1 MTKKHKGIIMTQI
14 TANSELHQ
22 KMIQWRHWL
31 HQHPELAFKEFTSSD
46 YIAEILKSLDL
57 EVQRGWATTGII
69 ATLKGSGEDADKGKT
84 IALRAD
90 IDALPILEQNQ
101 INHKSLYEGV
111 MHACGHDGHTAML
124 LGAAAYLK
132 QHNNFNGTVHFIF
145 QPAEE
150 SEGGAR
156 VMVEEGLFDR
166 FNCDAVYGMHNWPGV
181 PAGEFVIH
189 NKEVMAA
196 TDSFNISINGNSGH
210 AAMPN
215 QTVDPIIIGAQLIS
229 ALQSIVARNISPVE
243 SVVVSVT
250 VINAGDAINVIPDQL
265 TLAGTMRYF
274 DNAVGDRIKQR
285 IQTLVDNICKSMGA
299 TGVTHFEPGY
309 PATINTPEHAKICAS
324 VAQSL
329 VGEESI
335 HRNNPPSMGA
345 EDFSYMLNA
354 SQGAYI
360 WIGNGKGQGGCM
372 LHNSHYDFNDD
383 ILPLGASYWIR
394 LVQKILL

>member
-1 MTKKHKGIIMTQI
+1 MTQI
-14 TANSELHQ
+14 AANSELHQ
-22 KMIQWRHWL
+22 KMIHWRHWL

-46 YIAEILKSLDL
+46 YIAEVLESLDF
-57 EVQRGWATTGII
+57 EIQRGWATTGIV
-69 ATLKGSGEDADKGKT
+69 ATLKGSGKKTGKAKA

-90 IDALPILEQNQ
+90 IDALPILEQNS
-101 INHKSLYEGV
+101 INHKSLHEGI

-132 QHNNFNGTVHFIF
+132 QHNNFNGNVYFIF

-150 SEGGAR
+150 GEGGAR

-166 FNCDAVYGMHNWPGV
+166 FSCDAVYGMHNWPGV
-181 PAGEFVIH
+181 PTGEFVVH

-196 TDSFNISINGNSGH
+196 TDTFHITINANGGH
-210 AAMPN
+210 AAMPH
-215 QTVDPIIIGAQLIS
+215 QTIDPIVIGAQLVN

-243 SVVVSVT
+243 SAVVSVT
-250 VINAGDAINVIPDQL
+250 VINAGDATNVIPNQL
-265 TLAGTMRYF
+265 SLSGTIRYF
-274 DNAVGDRIKQR
+274 DNAVGEHIKQR
-285 IQTLVDNICKSMGA
+285 IQTLVDNICNSMDA
-299 TGVTHFEPGY
+299 TGKTRFESSY
-309 PATINTPEHAKICAS
+309 PATINTPELAKICAS

-329 VGEESI
+329 VGKESV
-335 HRNNPPSMGA
+335 HRNSPPSMGA

-360 WIGNGKGQGGCM
+360 WIGNGEGHGGCM

-394 LVQKILL
+394 LVQKILV